1 MDIKIFPHPALRHVS
16 KPVMRVNRKLNAII
30 NEMFELM
37 YKARGV
43 GLAAN
48 QVGLPLRVFV
58 MNSSGKQG
66 EGIERVFINPVISRQ
81 KGMTIAEE
89 GCLSLPEL
97 EAEVRRPEQIHVR
110 AYDLQGAEIDETLTG
125 YESRIVQHETDH
137 LDGIL
142 FTDRVSPGVHMEI
155 VPTLV
160 EFQDAFD
167 RLHGDHY
174 EKFMADTIS
183 YLKSIEQEYC

>member
-1 MDIKIFPHPALRHVS
+1 LDIKIFPHPAIRHVS
-16 KPVMRVNRKLNAII
+16 KPVMRINRKLAAIVD
-30 NEMFELM
+30 EMFELM

-48 QVGLPLRVFV
+48 QVGLPLRLFV

-81 KGMTIAEE
+81 KGMAIAEE

-110 AYDLQGAEIDETLTG
+110 AFDLKGNEIAETVTD
-125 YESRIVQHETDH
+125 YESRIIQHETDH
-137 LDGIL
+137 LDGVL
-142 FTDRVSPGVHMEI
+142 FTDRVSPGVAMEI
-155 VPTLV
+155 SPALAD
-160 EFQDAFD
+160 FCDAFD
-167 RLHGDHY
+167 RSHGENLEQFLAETTAY
-174 EKFMADTIS
+174 MKSVEKEF
-183 YLKSIEQEYC
+183 C